1 MLGHTADPSGET
13 GTGLLKGAALVVL
26 LGAALGIAQNALMR
40 RAAPPQ
46 GLAWIAEEV
55 VLDDLEA
62 MLDEGAN
69 NGVVPGAPLP
79 PVVDSPFAM
88 APEAAPDSDL
98 PPIPDLGRPVQMQLP
113 MVRQFQE
120 AGGAVLVDVRDR
132 EEYRAGHIAGALSL
146 PYDEAITDPARLER
160 LDPGGKPIIVYCG
173 GGTCETSMNM
183 AFALIEAGKSRVLV
197 YMGGFPEW
205 QATGLPV
212 ESGEGR
218 VVL

>member
-1 MLGHTADPSGET
+1 MLGRAAAPSGET
-13 GTGLLKGAALVVL
+13 GTGLLQGAALIVL
-26 LGAALGIAQNALMR
+26 LGAALGIAQNALLLR
-40 RAAPPQ
+40 PTPPQ

-62 MLDEGAN
+62 VLGKGPADGAAP
-69 NGVVPGAPLP
+69 GGAPP

-88 APEAAPDSDL
+88 APEAPGDSGL
-98 PPIPDLGRPVQMQLP
+98 PTIPDLGRPVQMQLP

-120 AGGAVLVDVRDR
+120 AGGAVIVDVRDG

-146 PYDEAITDPARLER
+146 PYEEAITDPERLER

-197 YMGGFPEW
+197 YTGGFPEW
-205 QATGLPV
+205 QASGLPV
-212 ESGEGR
+212 ETGEGR

>member
-1 MLGHTADPSGET
+1 MLGRSADPSRET
-13 GTGLLKGAALVVL
+13 GTELLKGAALLVL

-62 MLDEGAN
+62 VLGGEPADGA
-69 NGVVPGAPLP
+69 VPEATPP

-88 APEAAPDSDL
+88 APETPADSAL
-98 PPIPDLGRPVQMQLP
+98 PSIPDLGRPVQMQLP
-113 MVRQFQE
+113 MVRRFHE
-120 AGGAVLVDVRDR
+120 AGGAVIVDVRDR

-146 PYDEAITDPARLER
+146 PYDEAITDPERLER
-160 LDPGGKPIIVYCG
+160 LDAGGKPIIVYCG

-205 QATGLPV
+205 QASGLPV
-212 ESGEGR
+212 ERGDGK